1 MTENAKGKGAVM
13 AHDPLAD
20 LDPEAAPQAPAP
32 EPQAVA
38 QVPADTPGEAAAAD
52 AAEAA
57 GVNLGDSL
65 TIADVGE
72 LRERLRGELDLG
84 GTLSIRAGEV
94 AQLDAA
100 GIQLLCAVARDA
112 RNQGLE
118 LAWDGVSARLESAV
132 LQLGLQDELS
142 F

>member
-1 MTENAKGKGAVM
+1 VAEVPDDTSA
-13 AHDPLAD
+13 
-20 LDPEAAPQAPAP
+20 EA
-32 EPQAVA
+32 
-38 QVPADTPGEAAAAD
+38 AAAAD

-94 AQLDAA
+94 EQLDAA

-132 LQLGLQDELS
+132 LQLGLQGEVALTIH
-142 F
+142 